1 MIQLRYRPTSLFHFK
16 RLDSTNKG
24 ALTLPMPTPYAVRCA
39 LLAVSDDPE
48 VAFDKIKAKKIIV
61 TPPAE
66 IVHNPCWVKILDLKR
81 SEFRPQWDKPEA
93 TAEYQSTM
101 SLREYAYI
109 PADGSSDLLIYID
122 TLDGIEELPARI
134 NYFGKRGSFVQFIGK
149 EDNAEPYL
157 PLEGMECTLQDFSN
171 KATWE
176 NVNVY
181 TTKKSVREKLNQFI
195 EPKLIVRGVKHTYY
209 KFI

>member
-1 MIQLRYRPTSLFHFK
+1 MIQLRYRSTSLFHFK
-16 RLDSTNKG
+16 RIDSTNKG

-48 VAFDKIKAKKIIV
+48 AIFNSVKSKKIIV
-61 TPPAE
+61 TPPLE

-81 SEFRPQWDKPEA
+81 SEFRAQWDKPEA

-109 PADGSSDLLIYID
+109 PADGSSDLMIYID
-122 TLDGIEELPARI
+122 SLEGIEDLPARI

-149 EDNAEPYL
+149 EDNVDPHI
-157 PLEGMECTLQDFSN
+157 PLEGMECILQDFSK

-181 TTKKSVREKLNQFI
+181 TSKKSVRERYLQII
-195 EPKLIVRGVKHTYY
+195 EPSLVVRGVKHTYY
-209 KFI
+209 KFR

>member
-1 MIQLRYRPTSLFHFK
+1 MIQLRYRSTSLFHFK
-16 RLDSTNKG
+16 RIDATNKG
-24 ALTLPMPTPYAVRCA
+24 ALTLPMPTPYAVRSA

-48 VAFDKIKAKKIIV
+48 AVFDNVKSKTIIV
-61 TPPAE
+61 KPPAE

-81 SEFRPQWDKPEA
+81 SEFRAQWDKPEA

-109 PADGSSDLLIYID
+109 PADGSSDLMIYID
-122 TLDGIEELPARI
+122 SLEGIEDLPARI

-149 EDNAEPYL
+149 EDNVDPYI
-157 PLEGMECTLQDFSN
+157 PLEGMECILQDFSK

-181 TTKKSVREKLNQFI
+181 TSKKSVRERYSQVI
-195 EPKLIVRGVKHTYY
+195 EPSLVV
-209 KFI
+209 

>member
-1 MIQLRYRPTSLFHFK
+1 MIRLRYRPTSLFHFK

-24 ALTLPMPTPYAVRCA
+24 ALTLPMPTPYAVRTA

-48 VAFDKIKAKKIIV
+48 AIFDIIKSKKIV
-61 TPPAE
+61 VAPPAE
-66 IVHNPCWVKILDLKR
+66 VVYNPCWVKIMDLKR
-81 SEFRPQWDKPEA
+81 SEFRNQWNNPDA

-109 PADGSSDLLIYID
+109 PGDGSADLFIYVD
-122 TLDGIEELPARI
+122 SLEGIEELPPRI
-134 NYFGKRGSFVQFIGK
+134 NYFGKRGSFVQLIEIEK
-149 EDNAEPYL
+149 NHAPYV
-157 PLEGMECTLQDFSN
+157 PLEGMECFLQDFSE

-181 TTKKSVREKLNQFI
+181 TSKKSVREKFSQLI
-195 EPKLIVRGVKHTYY
+195 EPKLVIRGVKHTYY
-209 KFI
+209 KFN